1 MEARYNVY
9 FAGQLLEG
17 HSLASVRANMARL
30 FKADEDTLNK
40 LFSGKAQLVKR
51 DCDKATALQYKQA
64 IEQAGAVPVIQT
76 AENTTAPQSDSAAD
90 KEPTA
95 AERIAALAAA
105 PDLGAQSE
113 PDQPEEPEEP
123 DQPETSQ
130 APPSEQTEGDIE
142 LTPTGTAVLR
152 PEERPIPAASTV
164 NTPDLEV
171 SASGQRLS
179 DKTPA
184 PPPAPDTSHLSEG
197 LVGETLPNLPSS
209 QPALNPDTSAI
220 GLSPEGTD
228 FSDCA
233 GPAPTP
239 PELDLSGID
248 LAPAGAEVIEAKY
261 KKKQDTPPPATDHL
275 ALED

>member
-9 FAGQLLEG
+9 FAGQVLDG
-17 HSLASVRANMARL
+17 HSLATVRANMASL
-30 FKADEDTLNK
+30 FKADEATLNK
-40 LFSGKAQLVKR
+40 LFSGKTQLVKR
-51 DCDKATALQYKQA
+51 DCDKATALKYKQA
-64 IEQAGAVPVIQT
+64 IERAGAVPVIQM
-76 AENTTAPQSDSAAD
+76 AENTTAPEVDSAAD
-90 KEPTA
+90 KEQTA
-95 AERIAALAAA
+95 AERIAALATA
-105 PDLGAQSE
+105 PDLGAQA
-113 PDQPEEPEEP
+113 EP
-123 DQPETSQ
+123 DQPETGETPHNDS
-130 APPSEQTEGDIE
+130 TEFDIE
-142 LTPTGTAVLR
+142 LTPTGTAVLH
-152 PEERPIPAASTV
+152 PEERPVPATSTV
-164 NTPDLEV
+164 DTPDLEV

-209 QPALNPDTSAI
+209 EPALDPDTSAI
-220 GLSPEGTD
+220 ALSPEGTD

-233 GPAPTP
+233 GPTPTP

-248 LAPAGAEVIEAKY
+248 LAPVGVEVIEERY